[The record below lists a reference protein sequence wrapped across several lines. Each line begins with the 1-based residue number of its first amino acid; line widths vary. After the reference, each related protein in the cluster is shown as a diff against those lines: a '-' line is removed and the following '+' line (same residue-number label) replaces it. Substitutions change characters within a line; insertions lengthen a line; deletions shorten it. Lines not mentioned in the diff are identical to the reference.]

1 MAVRLLPRY
10 REHQP
15 DIALMDLRLPDI
27 SGIDAVI
34 AIRTEYPSAKIMMLT
49 TFEGDAEIHR
59 A

>member
-1 MAVRLLPRY
+1 MAVRLFTAY

-34 AIRTEYPSAKIMMLT
+34 AIR
-49 TFEGDAEIHR
+49 H
-59 A
+59 